1 MIVPTLWRDPH
12 AVSGM
17 RSEQRAMTPLA
28 LNQYIIRY
36 RCDDRRGRTALIVED
51 PSGAAYLFSGGSL
64 QGRLRGS
71 NASTRLHKRLAR
83 LAQWRQVPRV
93 APYSIDGLRQMTR

>member
-1 MIVPTLWRDPH
+1 MIVPTVWRDPH

-17 RSEQRAMTPLA
+17 RS
-28 LNQYIIRY
+28 
-36 RCDDRRGRTALIVED
+36 ALIVED